1 MCGLECKSKLSDVDS
16 TRLKAALKIVV
27 DVKRP
32 TAIGRHQYKF
42 QWLIPNNRTPSLTMN
57 DYLMGIIIIAAVC
70 VAFVLC
76 RFAMPIAKKFN
87 LLDVPGDRKKHKHVT
102 PLMGGVVIL
111 ASIVP
116 AMLALIVFAAPSNHI
131 FKMIIWTTV
140 IAGMTIVG
148 LLDDRHSLS
157 PKLRLIASFGLF
169 GFAAYI
175 EPIFNVRVLDFEY
188 PPFSLGLGT
197 RGIAI
202 AFTVL
207 CCVGLVNAINM
218 ADGKNGLVIGL
229 CIGWL
234 VLQANRAP
242 DFMFPFIILLVAVL
256 GALLAFNLPGKLFL
270 GDGGAYGLATA
281 IGVLAISI
289 YNSPGQ
295 HATRAMAAEE
305 ILLLFALPVGDS
317 FRLTYK
323 RMRRGQSPMAA
334 DRDHLH
340 HHMLDRFGWPLG
352 LTLYWLFAFL
362 PFMALTFT
370 EIA

>member
-1 MCGLECKSKLSDVDS
+1 
-16 TRLKAALKIVV
+16 
-27 DVKRP
+27 
-32 TAIGRHQYKF
+32 
-42 QWLIPNNRTPSLTMN
+42 MN
-57 DYLMGIIIIAAVC
+57 DSLIGIIIVVAAC

-76 RFAMPIAKKFN
+76 RFAMPIAEQFN

-102 PLMGGVVIL
+102 PLMGGIVIL

-116 AMLALIVFAAPSNHI
+116 AMLALIAFAAPSNHI
-131 FKMIIWTTV
+131 FKLLIWTSV
-140 IAGMTIVG
+140 LVGMTIVG
-148 LLDDRHSLS
+148 ILDDRHSLS
-157 PKLRLIASFGLF
+157 PRLRLIASFGLF
-169 GFAAYI
+169 GIAAYI

-188 PPFSLGLGT
+188 PPISLGLGT

-229 CIGWL
+229 CIAWL
-234 VLQANRAP
+234 
-242 DFMFPFIILLVAVL
+242 
-256 GALLAFNLPGKLFL
+256 ALLALRVPSFLLPFIGLLILVLTMLLVFNWRGKLFL

-289 YNSPGQ
+289 YNSPGN

-305 ILLLFALPVGDS
+305 IMMLFAIPVIDS
-317 FRLTYK
+317 FRLTFK
-323 RMRRGQSPMAA
+323 RIKRGQSPMAP

-340 HHMLDRFGWPLG
+340 HHLQDRFGWPRG
-352 LTLYWLFAFL
+352 LLIYWIIAIL
-362 PFMALTFT
+362 PFLALNSVKV
-370 EIA
+370 I

>member
-1 MCGLECKSKLSDVDS
+1 
-16 TRLKAALKIVV
+16 
-27 DVKRP
+27 
-32 TAIGRHQYKF
+32 
-42 QWLIPNNRTPSLTMN
+42 MN
-57 DYLMGIIIIAAVC
+57 DYLIGTIIVTAVC
-70 VAFVLC
+70 VAFMLC

-131 FKMIIWTTV
+131 FKLLIWTSV
-140 IAGMTIVG
+140 LVGMTIIG
-148 LLDDRHSLS
+148 ILDDRHSLS

-169 GFAAYI
+169 GIAAYI

-188 PPFSLGLGT
+188 PSISLGLGT
-197 RGIAI
+197 RELAI

-207 CCVGLVNAINM
+207 CCVGLVNAVNM

-229 CIGWL
+229 CVGWL
-234 VLQANRAP
+234 SLLALRAP
-242 DFMFPFIILLVAVL
+242 SFMYPYIGLLILVL
-256 GALLAFNLPGKLFL
+256 IVLLIFNWQGKLFL

-281 IGVLAISI
+281 LGVLAISI
-289 YNSPGQ
+289 YNSPGT

-305 ILLLFALPVGDS
+305 IMLLFAVPVLDS

-323 RMRRGQSPMAA
+323 RMKRGQSPMAA

-340 HHMLDRFGWPLG
+340 HHMQDKFGWPSG
-352 LTLYWLFAFL
+352 LIMYWAIALAPTLLVFL
-362 PFMALTFT
+362 IKYL
-370 EIA
+370 

>member
-1 MCGLECKSKLSDVDS
+1 
-16 TRLKAALKIVV
+16 
-27 DVKRP
+27 
-32 TAIGRHQYKF
+32 
-42 QWLIPNNRTPSLTMN
+42 MN
-57 DYLMGIIIIAAVC
+57 DYLIGIIIVAAVG

-76 RFAMPIAKKFN
+76 RFAMPIATQFN

-102 PLMGGVVIL
+102 PLMGGIVIL

-116 AMLALIVFAAPSNHI
+116 AMLALIAFAAPSNHI
-131 FKMIIWTTV
+131 FKLLIWTSV
-140 IAGMTIVG
+140 LVGMTIVG
-148 LLDDRHSLS
+148 ILDDRHSLS
-157 PKLRLIASFGLF
+157 PRLRLIASFGLF
-169 GFAAYI
+169 GIAAYI

-188 PPFSLGLGT
+188 PPISLGLGT

-229 CIGWL
+229 CIAWLALLALRAPGFMIPFLGLL
-234 VLQANRAP
+234 VL
-242 DFMFPFIILLVAVL
+242 VL
-256 GALLAFNLPGKLFL
+256 AILLAFNWQGKLFL

-281 IGVLAISI
+281 IGVLAISV
-289 YNSPGQ
+289 YNSPGN

-305 ILLLFALPVGDS
+305 IMLLFAIPVLDS

-323 RMRRGQSPMAA
+323 RMKRGQSPMAA

-340 HHMLDRFGWPLG
+340 HYMQDRFGWPTG
-352 LTLYWLFAFL
+352 LILYWALAL
-362 PFMALTFT
+362 SPFVLLIYAK
-370 EIA
+370 AA

>member
-1 MCGLECKSKLSDVDS
+1 
-16 TRLKAALKIVV
+16 
-27 DVKRP
+27 
-32 TAIGRHQYKF
+32 
-42 QWLIPNNRTPSLTMN
+42 MN
-57 DYLMGIIIIAAVC
+57 DYLIGIIIVAAVC
-70 VAFVLC
+70 VAYLLC
-76 RFAMPIAKKFN
+76 RFAMPIAEQFN

-111 ASIVP
+111 GSIVP
-116 AMLALIVFAAPSNHI
+116 AMLALIVFTVPSNHF
-131 FKMIIWTTV
+131 FKLLIWTSV
-140 IAGMTIVG
+140 LVGMTIIG
-148 LLDDRHSLS
+148 ILDDRHSLS

-169 GFAAYI
+169 GIAAYI

-197 RGIAI
+197 RGFAI

-207 CCVGLVNAINM
+207 CCVGLVNAVNM

-234 VLQANRAP
+234 ALLVIRAP
-242 DFMFPFIILLVAVL
+242 SFTLPFIGLLVAVL
-256 GALLAFNLPGKLFL
+256 AVLLAFNLRGKLFL

-289 YNSPGQ
+289 YNSPGH

-305 ILLLFALPVGDS
+305 IMLLFAVPVLDS
-317 FRLTYK
+317 FRLTFK
-323 RMRRGQSPMAA
+323 RMRKGQSPMAA

-340 HHMLDRFGWPLG
+340 HHLQDRFGWPQG
-352 LTLYWLFAFL
+352 LFVYFALSLTPSALFIIYKY
-362 PFMALTFT
+362 T
-370 EIA
+370 I